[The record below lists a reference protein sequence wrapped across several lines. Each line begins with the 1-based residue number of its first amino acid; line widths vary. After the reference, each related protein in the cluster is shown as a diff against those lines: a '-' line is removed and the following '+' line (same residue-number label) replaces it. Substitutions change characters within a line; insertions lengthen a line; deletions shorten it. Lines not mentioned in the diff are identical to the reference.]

1 MHTKQYS
8 DTRIEAGSTKD
19 ELHAPAPGVPHRLA
33 DLKFYRGG
41 FVLDTASGMFY
52 RLTPAA
58 DYLLRSYDAGCE
70 VRQFADLIQSR
81 YGLDHASA
89 VRDVE
94 LLLNQFMTP
103 GLLETSTRA
112 DA

>member
-1 MHTKQYS
+1 MSESKRHKTS
-8 DTRIEAGSTKD
+8 
-19 ELHAPAPGVPHRLA
+19 PAAQSPHRLPV
-33 DLKFYRGG
+33 LRFYRGG

-58 DYLLRSYDAGCE
+58 DYLLRSYDAGME
-70 VRQFADLIQSR
+70 VREFAQLIQER

-94 LLLNQFMTP
+94 LLLNQFVGP
-103 GLLETSTRA
+103 GLLDTRQTEGA
-112 DA
+112 T

>member
-1 MHTKQYS
+1 MAEPK
-8 DTRIEAGSTKD
+8 RPKPEAVAQPSR
-19 ELHAPAPGVPHRLA
+19 RLPV
-33 DLKFYRGG
+33 LRFYRGG

-58 DYLLRSYDAGCE
+58 DYLLRSYDAGME
-70 VRQFADLIQSR
+70 VRQFPQLIQER

-94 LLLNQFMTP
+94 LLLNQFVGP
-103 GLLETSTRA
+103 GLL
-112 DA
+112 DARQAESVS

>member
-1 MHTKQYS
+1 MANAT
-8 DTRIEAGSTKD
+8 TRKSEAAATS
-19 ELHAPAPGVPHRLA
+19 HRLPV
-33 DLKFYRGG
+33 LRFYRGG

-58 DYLLRSYDAGCE
+58 DYLLRSYDAGME
-70 VRQFADLIQSR
+70 VREFPQLIQER

-94 LLLNQFMTP
+94 LLLNQFVGP
-103 GLLETSTRA
+103 GLLDTRRA
-112 DA
+112 ESAT

>member
-1 MHTKQYS
+1 MSESK
-8 DTRIEAGSTKD
+8 RIKTGPS
-19 ELHAPAPGVPHRLA
+19 VQSPHRLPV
-33 DLKFYRGG
+33 LRFYRGG

-58 DYLLRSYDAGCE
+58 DYLLRSYDAGME
-70 VRQFADLIQSR
+70 VREFAQLIQER

-94 LLLNQFMTP
+94 LLLNQFVGP
-103 GLLETSTRA
+103 GLLDTQAESAT
-112 DA
+112 